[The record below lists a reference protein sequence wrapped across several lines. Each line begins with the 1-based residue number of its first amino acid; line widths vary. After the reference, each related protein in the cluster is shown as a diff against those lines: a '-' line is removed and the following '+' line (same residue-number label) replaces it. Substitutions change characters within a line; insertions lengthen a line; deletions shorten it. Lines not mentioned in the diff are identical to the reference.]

1 MLNTNSFEEQEI
13 EIDLLDLFWRY
24 IEQWRGLLVA
34 GLLVMVIG
42 LGISAT
48 RAVLISPELEGG
60 GSGLRGLC

>member
-48 RAVLISPELEGG
+48 RAVLISPELEGI
-60 GSGLRGLC
+60 L